1 MNGQH
6 LCLWRDYKVAVH
18 GGPKASPDGL
28 VFSLDVANRK
38 CISPLG
44 CTGFNNAPQLVKN
57 LISSSDTIN
66 SYNGVKLGNL
76 NYYTAFAIDYPESS
90 YGGDAVSRQGITPG
104 YNVRSGAKTYDASRA
119 LHLWVWNNDTNSWI
133 PDNYFNGFRLSGH
146 CYDNYSGA
154 ENGYLVEIGL
164 FISNYN
170 TIKSTFQN
178 CTYIVSGSHRAD
190 RYTSDLRTILYDLG
204 MPTGYID
211 SDYIAAPEWILVGKP
226 GLGSGN
232 AYGWVYENYSTNP
245 NQVAHLNFG
254 LPIYGGT
261 NNYLEFDGVD
271 DYVNC
276 GNLNLQQNFSL
287 ELWAYTSSNGSW
299 YFGQGGFATNQG
311 LHIGWYF
318 YNNRGM
324 IFGMYSNDLDTPSF
338 NLQLNTWYHFVFT
351 YNHSTFLKQFY
362 SNGVLQNSGVGTQY
376 SGSGQ
381 FNIGRSYSSGEG
393 YMNGRIS
400 NTKIYNRVLTASE
413 IQQNYIATKSRYGL

>member
-1 MNGQH
+1 MA
-6 LCLWRDYKVAVH
+6 CH
-18 GGPKASPDGL
+18 GGPKVSPDGL

-76 NYYTAFAIDYPESS
+76 NYYTVFAIDYPESS

-133 PDNYFNGFRLSGH
+133 PDNYFNGSRLSGH

-178 CTYIVSGSHRAD
+178 CTYIVMGSHRAD
-190 RYTSDLRTILYDLG
+190 RYTSGLRTILYDLG

-254 LPIYGGT
+254 LPIYGGS
-261 NNYLEFDGVD
+261 NNYLEFDGTD
-271 DYVNC
+271 DYVQLP
-276 GNLNLQQNFSL
+276 GTNLSL
-287 ELWAYTSSNGSW
+287 NQMTISSWNYSSNYNQYGFMFEKTTNGSV
-299 YFGQGGFATNQG
+299 N
-311 LHIGWYF
+311 
-318 YNNRGM
+318 
-324 IFGMYSNDLDTPSF
+324 
-338 NLQLNTWYHFVFT
+338 
-351 YNHSTFLKQFY
+351 
-362 SNGVLQNSGVGTQY
+362 TQY
-376 SGSGQ
+376 SL
-381 FNIGRSYSSGEG
+381 FYEATNIIYRTYGLSTTDLAVNITTAGVINNRWNNVVATWDGTNKRIYVNGILTATSATLTGTVTQNSTGAAFIGIYGGGG
-393 YMNGRIS
+393 YPFNGRIS
-400 NTKIYNRVLTASE
+400 QTQIYNRALTASE
-413 IQQNYIATKSRYGL
+413 IQQNYMATKSRYGL

>member
-1 MNGQH
+1 MA
-6 LCLWRDYKVAVH
+6 CH
-18 GGPKASPDGL
+18 GGPKVSPDGL

-76 NYYTAFAIDYPESS
+76 NYYTVFAIDYPESS

-178 CTYIVSGSHRAD
+178 CTYIVMGSHRAD
-190 RYTSDLRTILYDLG
+190 RYTSGLRTILYDLG

-254 LPIYGGT
+254 LPIYGGS
-261 NNYLEFDGVD
+261 NNYLEFDGTD
-271 DYVNC
+271 DYVQLP
-276 GNLNLQQNFSL
+276 GTNLSL
-287 ELWAYTSSNGSW
+287 NQMTISSWNYSSNYNQNGFMFEKTTNGSV
-299 YFGQGGFATNQG
+299 N
-311 LHIGWYF
+311 
-318 YNNRGM
+318 
-324 IFGMYSNDLDTPSF
+324 
-338 NLQLNTWYHFVFT
+338 
-351 YNHSTFLKQFY
+351 
-362 SNGVLQNSGVGTQY
+362 TQY
-376 SGSGQ
+376 SLF
-381 FNIGRSYSSGEG
+381 FNSSNEIYYRTYGLSTTDLTVNITTAGVINNRWNNVVATWDGTNKRIYVNGILTATSATLTGTVTQNSTGAAFIGIYGGGG
-393 YMNGRIS
+393 YPFNGRIS
-400 NTKIYNRVLTASE
+400 QTQIYNRALTASE
-413 IQQNYIATKSRYGL
+413 IQQNYIATKYRYGL

>member
-1 MNGQH
+1 
-6 LCLWRDYKVAVH
+6 VACH
-18 GGPKASPDGL
+18 GGPKVSPDGL

-76 NYYTAFAIDYPESS
+76 NYYTVFAIDYPESS

-178 CTYIVSGSHRAD
+178 CTYIVMGSHRAD
-190 RYTSDLRTILYDLG
+190 RYTSGLRTILYDLG

-254 LPIYGGT
+254 LPIYGGS
-261 NNYLEFDGVD
+261 NNYLEFDGTD
-271 DYVNC
+271 DYVQLP
-276 GNLNLQQNFSL
+276 GTNLSL
-287 ELWAYTSSNGSW
+287 NQMTISSWNYSSNYNQNGFMFEKTTNGSV
-299 YFGQGGFATNQG
+299 N
-311 LHIGWYF
+311 
-318 YNNRGM
+318 
-324 IFGMYSNDLDTPSF
+324 
-338 NLQLNTWYHFVFT
+338 
-351 YNHSTFLKQFY
+351 
-362 SNGVLQNSGVGTQY
+362 TQY
-376 SGSGQ
+376 SLF
-381 FNIGRSYSSGEG
+381 FNSSNEIYYRTYGLSTTDLTVNITTAGVINNRWNNVVATWDGTNKRIYVNGILTATSATLTGTVTQNSTGAAFIGIYGGGG
-393 YMNGRIS
+393 YPFNGRIS
-400 NTKIYNRVLTASE
+400 QTQIYNRALTASE
-413 IQQNYIATKSRYGL
+413 IQQNYIATKYRYGL